1 MRPGDLVLVTQRRTG
16 VRELMVSIDP
26 CLLPG
31 RIYAGPCTYS
41 VFLNCEGKIEKLL
54 NELHIYSVVQAVP
67 SGPETV

>member
-1 MRPGDLVLVTQRRTG
+1 
-16 VRELMVSIDP
+16 MVSIDP

-41 VFLNCEGKIEKLL
+41 VFLNREGKIERLL

-67 SGPETV
+67 REPETV